1 MYPLFAQNK
10 AYSGSTVPG
19 SARMKVST
27 RGDGAQVAFFEPTK
41 SAKGEITGGIWLHQ
55 TEIATPELL
64 NELYEQVIQAL
75 QKRSDRFAS
84 LSKPLLN
91 LVVNNKQLNS

>member
-27 RGDGAQVAFFEPTK
+27 RGDGAQVAFF
-41 SAKGEITGGIWLHQ
+41 
-55 TEIATPELL
+55 
-64 NELYEQVIQAL
+64 
-75 QKRSDRFAS
+75 
-84 LSKPLLN
+84 
-91 LVVNNKQLNS
+91 

>member
-10 AYSGSTVPG
+10 TYSGSTVPG

-27 RGDGAQVAFFEPTK
+27 RGDGAQVAFFEPIK
-41 SAKGEITGGIWLHQ
+41 SAEGEITGGIWLHQ
-55 TEIATPELL
+55 TDLATPELL
-64 NELYEQVIQAL
+64 SELYEQVLQAV

-84 LSKPLLN
+84 LNKPALTLI
-91 LVVNNKQLNS
+91 VNNKQLNR